1 MKNKISALMD
11 GELDNVDITD
21 TIAQIKKTEDLRN
34 EWATYHLIGD
44 TLRQSVAAPIDIA
57 SQVSKRLAVEPT
69 VLAPHVPTEHKG
81 KVFAFSVA
89 ASMVTAV
96 AAVVWMSVQTM
107 DRPLKSI
114 TDNSVHQA
122 AVKAEPTVIPVSV
135 PALAQME
142 PVTDKSVLQAA
153 VKAEPTVISAPIP
166 APAHINDY
174 YLLVHG
180 EFSPRTAMH
189 GVAPYIRTVTD
200 SDERS
205 TK

>member
-96 AAVVWMSVQTM
+96 AAVVWMSVQTV

-114 TDNSVHQA
+114 TDNSVH
-122 AVKAEPTVIPVSV
+122 
-135 PALAQME
+135 
-142 PVTDKSVLQAA
+142 QAA

-180 EFSPRTAMH
+180 EFSPRMVMH